1 MTDALRFALVDV
13 FADAPLTGNPA
24 ALVAD
29 ADDLTDDQLRALARE
44 FNQSETAFLLQP
56 STPAAT
62 LRIRAFTA
70 AGSEVGGAGHFAL
83 AAWLWRDAS
92 DALPRDGSPLVQELG
107 GDRLPVEVTRT
118 PGRPTLVTIDQSP
131 AEFGAVVEDTAD
143 LTRALGL
150 GVGDLTGEP
159 VQVVSTGVGHLLVPA
174 TDRAAVDRARPD
186 APALEA
192 VLRAAGGEGCYLYS
206 RDPHDPGGGAVA
218 YARFF
223 NPTVGLWEDPATG
236 TAAGPLTASLVA
248 RGQVPA
254 ENPVIIEQGYAMG
267 RPSRLRVSASAGQ
280 VRLSGS
286 GVVVA
291 EGTVRV

>member
-1 MTDALRFALVDV
+1 MADTLRFALVDV

-44 FNQSETAFLLQP
+44 FNQSETAFLLRP
-56 STPAAT
+56 SLRDASV
-62 LRIRAFTA
+62 RIRAFTA

-83 AAWLWRDAS
+83 GAWLWLDAS
-92 DALPRDGSPLVQELG
+92 GALPPHESRFVQELG
-107 GDRLPVEVTRT
+107 GELLAVEVTRT
-118 PGRPTLVTIDQSP
+118 TRGSTTVTLDQSP
-131 AEFGAVVEDTAD
+131 ATFGAVVADTTA
-143 LTRALGL
+143 LTAALGL
-150 GVGDLTGEP
+150 DAGDLTGEP
-159 VQVVSTGVGHLLVPA
+159 VQVVSTGVGHLVVPA
-174 TDRAAVDRARPD
+174 TDRAAVDRAMPD
-186 APALEA
+186 APALAA
-192 VLRAAGGEGCYLYS
+192 VLLDAGGEGCYLYS
-206 RDPHDPGGGAVA
+206 RDPHAPADGSVA

-236 TAAGPLTASLVA
+236 TAAGPLTASLVD
-248 RGQVPA
+248 RGQVPPDV
-254 ENPVIIEQGYAMG
+254 PVIIEQGYAMG
-267 RPSRLRVSASAGQ
+267 RPSRLQVTASAER